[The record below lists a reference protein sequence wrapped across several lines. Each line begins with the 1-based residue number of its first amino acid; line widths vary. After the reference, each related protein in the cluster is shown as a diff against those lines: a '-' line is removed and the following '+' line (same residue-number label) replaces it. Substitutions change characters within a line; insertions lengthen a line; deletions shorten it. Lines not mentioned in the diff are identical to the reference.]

1 MPDPGGP
8 LTFEIMAD
16 DTIAYIEAI
25 GTAPS
30 TSSAGVMMATWP

>member
-25 GTAPS
+25 GTGP
-30 TSSAGVMMATWP
+30 VHPPRRLE